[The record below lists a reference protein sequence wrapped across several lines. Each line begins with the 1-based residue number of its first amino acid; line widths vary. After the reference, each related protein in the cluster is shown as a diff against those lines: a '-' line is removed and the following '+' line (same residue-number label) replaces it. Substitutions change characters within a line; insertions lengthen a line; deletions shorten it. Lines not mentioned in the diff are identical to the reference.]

1 MRHLIFLSALA
12 LCLALT
18 SCGEVPAEEQ
28 AEATTATEPEKT
40 EETAEAKTVAQK
52 ADGVAVGE
60 KAPGFE
66 LKNVDGEM
74 YSLDNIKDANGEQ
87 PKGYIVIFTCN
98 TCPYAVASEQ
108 RIIDLHN
115 KYAAQGFPVVAI
127 QPNDPAA
134 QPGDSF
140 EQMQERAKEMDYPFL
155 YLFDEGQK
163 VYPEYGAT
171 RTPEVFL
178 LDMDKVVR
186 YHGAIDDSVRDPEAV
201 EEKFLEKAIESLQKG
216 EAPAP
221 AVTKAVGCSIKTV

>member
-1 MRHLIFLSALA
+1 MRHLILLNALLLCFALS
-12 LCLALT
+12 
-18 SCGEVPAEEQ
+18 SCADSSADATQGDQASTEAPA
-28 AEATTATEPEKT
+28 K
-40 EETAEAKTVAQK
+40 EETTEAKPVSQP

-60 KAPGFE
+60 KAPAFE

-74 YSLDNIKDANGEQ
+74 YALENIKDANGEQ

-115 KYAAQGFPVVAI
+115 KYATQGFPVVAI
-127 QPNDPAA
+127 QPNDPEA

-140 EQMQERAKEMDYPFL
+140 EAMQERAKEMDYPFL

-163 VYPEYGAT
+163 VYPAYGAT

-178 LDMDKVVR
+178 LDADKVVR
-186 YHGAIDDSVRDPEAV
+186 YVGAIDDSVRDAEAV
-201 EEKFLEKAIESLQKG
+201 KEKFLEKALESLKKG
-216 EAPAP
+216 EAPSP